1 MQNKKF
7 IIPEFQRP
15 YKWDEEK
22 CETLWMDIVTFND
35 NKMDDEEYFLGT
47 IVSNKYNTGV
57 EIIDGQQR
65 ITTFLLLLR
74 AFYSKLEKMV
84 EDDNV
89 RGLKNQI
96 GPCIWDIDPI
106 SQKVS
111 DKTKLHIESLAAT
124 DEDKKTFHLILETG
138 ETPDGAS
145 DFYSLNY
152 NFFLEKCDE
161 FAKNY
166 PMAWQPLCVTILHK
180 CIVLPIECN
189 NQDTALTIFS
199 TLNDRGLP
207 LSDSDIFKAQIYK
220 IKPEDERPQ
229 FTELW
234 KELMYTCDDAN
245 LSLEDI
251 FRYYSHILRAKG
263 NDKSKEIGLRK
274 YYSSEN
280 YKKLTNPELLNDLS
294 ILSDFWLYVNSGK
307 KKDSLNF
314 DLNFES
320 KKYLHCLS
328 CYPNDFWKY
337 ITSVYFFK
345 NKDNEKFIEIFQA
358 FLEKLTA
365 FLFYKFIQKPTV
377 NAIKDDIYAGC
388 IAVFNNESPNFS
400 VSIQKENEL
409 KERIGSFFSSRLTR
423 ALILLH
429 TYMNENQKEIV
440 PETFD
445 IEHIFPKKWQNTN
458 YNGWENNEAVYYL
471 DKFGNKVA
479 IEKKLNIQAGN
490 NYFGNKKN
498 KYAKSSI
505 ESVKQLAFYPKDDWN
520 KEDIENREKDFLSDI
535 VSFFKKNLA

>member
-22 CETLWMDIVTFND
+22 CETLWMDIVTFYD

-47 IVSNKYNTGV
+47 IVSNKYNAGV

-74 AFYSKLEKMV
+74 AFYSKLEKMD

-138 ETPDGAS
+138 ETPEGAS

-166 PMAWQPLCVTILHK
+166 PMAWQPLCVTILQK

-220 IKPEDERPQ
+220 IKPEDERSQ

-234 KELMYTCDDAN
+234 KELMYTCEDAN

-280 YKKLTNPELLNDLS
+280 YKKLTNPELLDDLS
-294 ILSDFWLYVNSGK
+294 VLSDFWLYVNSGK

-345 NKDNEKFIEIFQA
+345 NKDNEKFIDIFQV

-388 IAVFNNESPNFS
+388 IAVFNNEAPNFS
-400 VSIQKENEL
+400 VNIQKENEL

-458 YNGWENNEAVYYL
+458 YNGWENNDAVYYL

-505 ESVKQLAFYPKDDWN
+505 ESVKKLAFYPKDDWN
-520 KEDIENREKDFLSDI
+520 KEDIETREKDFLSDI